1 MAKRMDITDKLSFDE
16 NPYLVIK
23 GQEFEVNADAKTV
36 IEIMDLFRTKSDVEA
51 AMDAYRELFSKED
64 REILEGM
71 MPLKDLMVVIRVAME
86 LVQGGEE
93 DNGGE

>member
-16 NPYLVIK
+16 NPQLIIK
-23 GQEFEVNADAKTV
+23 GQEFEVNADAKSV
-36 IEIMDLFRTKSDVEA
+36 IEIMGLFGTKSDVDA
-51 AMDAYRELFSKED
+51 AMAAYEKLFSEED
-64 REILEGM
+64 RQKLESM
-71 MPLKDLMVVIRVAME
+71 LPFKDLMVVIGVAMS